1 VRTETRFRVARV
13 SSISS
18 RGDGLDPNLLYPP
31 LEEEASKRRKGLLY
45 FLNSHICCLINAV
58 NFTFAETVFF

>member
-1 VRTETRFRVARV
+1 MITTMSRGARV

-31 LEEEASKRRKGLLY
+31 LEEEGHHIEEEGHPLFLPYSQQLL
-45 FLNSHICCLINAV
+45 NKCC
-58 NFTFAETVFF
+58 